1 MLYCFRP
8 SDKFF
13 LDLCETTDLAGLL
26 DTFLSYHKE
35 DLKTRFSETLA
46 KAKETAKGPK
56 ALAIVDDMSSNDYHF
71 EEFFETVSSLRA
83 SGGMS

>member
-35 DLKTRFSETLA
+35 DLKTRFSEYRF
-46 KAKETAKGPK
+46 K
-56 ALAIVDDMSSNDYHF
+56 IDMSQIH
-71 EEFFETVSSLRA
+71 
-83 SGGMS
+83 